1 MRSKLAI
8 GVASSALFLAAE
20 QRAWAHRAFAAE
32 FDVKKPIH
40 FTGVITKVEL
50 VNPHAWIH
58 VDVKG
63 SDGQVTSWMIEA
75 GTPNVLL
82 RRGFTKNTV
91 AVGTEVVVDGFQAK
105 DSSFRASG
113 RDLTLP
119 DGRKLFLGAESG
131 PGAPEADNKK

>member
-8 GVASSALFLAAE
+8 AVAGAILLLAAVP
-20 QRAWAHRAFAAE
+20 ALAHHAFSSE

-50 VNPHAWIH
+50 VNPHAWFHI
-58 VDVKG
+58 DATG
-63 SDGQVTSWMIEA
+63 PDGKVTSWMIEA

-82 RRGFTKNTV
+82 RRGFTKNSV
-91 AVGTEVVVDGFQAK
+91 RVGTQVVVDGFQAK
-105 DSSFRASG
+105 DGSSKGSG

-119 DGRKLFLGAESG
+119 DGRKLLIGSDGA
-131 PGAPEADNKK
+131 GAPDGDEKK